1 MSVTEKCKRLISGAL
16 SLILALGMC
25 SGVSVQGHGPVAGT
39 FSGSNAEKT
48 DLFSAHFE
56 KTDAAQV
63 KFDHVAAQGVC
74 AVEPRVDS
82 FVGEF
87 TNYSSDDPVSV
98 NKELTYGS
106 AGETEKALIDG
117 RIATKLCAVS
127 TPGLPLEITF
137 RFSKGIQPKAYY
149 LTGAGDDMWYPLSFN
164 EKRFNI
170 RGALYEQPRGNG

>member
-87 TNYSSDDPVSV
+87 TNYSSDNPVSV
-98 NKELTYGS
+98 NKECAYRLNT
-106 AGETEKALIDG
+106 AGHK
-117 RIATKLCAVS
+117 
-127 TPGLPLEITF
+127 
-137 RFSKGIQPKAYY
+137 
-149 LTGAGDDMWYPLSFN
+149 M
-164 EKRFNI
+164 
-170 RGALYEQPRGNG
+170 

>member
-48 DLFSAHFE
+48 GRFSAHFE

-63 KFDHVAAQGVC
+63 KFDHAEAQGVC

-87 TNYSSDDPVSV
+87 TDYSSDNPVSV

-106 AGETEKALIDG
+106 AGETERALIDG
-117 RIATKLCAVS
+117 RIATKLCAVNK
-127 TPGLPLEITF
+127 PGLPLEITF
-137 RFSKGIQPKAYY
+137 RSAKEFSLRPTI
-149 LTGAGDDMWYPLSFN
+149 
-164 EKRFNI
+164 
-170 RGALYEQPRGNG
+170 

>member
-1 MSVTEKCKRLISGAL
+1 MLWSVCARSWTGSGNF
-16 SLILALGMC
+16 LGQQC
-25 SGVSVQGHGPVAGT
+25 R
-39 FSGSNAEKT
+39 KT

-106 AGETEKALIDG
+106 AGETEKL
-117 RIATKLCAVS
+117 
-127 TPGLPLEITF
+127 
-137 RFSKGIQPKAYY
+137 
-149 LTGAGDDMWYPLSFN
+149 
-164 EKRFNI
+164 
-170 RGALYEQPRGNG
+170 

>member
-1 MSVTEKCKRLISGAL
+1 MQKKL
-16 SLILALGMC
+16 
-25 SGVSVQGHGPVAGT
+25 T
-39 FSGSNAEKT
+39 F
-48 DLFSAHFE
+48 FSAHFE

-87 TNYSSDDPVSV
+87 TNYSSDNPVSV

-106 AGETEKALIDG
+106 ASETEKALIDG

-127 TPGLPLEITF
+127 TPDCRWKLHSDSAKE
-137 RFSKGIQPKAYY
+137 FSLRPTI
-149 LTGAGDDMWYPLSFN
+149 
-164 EKRFNI
+164 
-170 RGALYEQPRGNG
+170 